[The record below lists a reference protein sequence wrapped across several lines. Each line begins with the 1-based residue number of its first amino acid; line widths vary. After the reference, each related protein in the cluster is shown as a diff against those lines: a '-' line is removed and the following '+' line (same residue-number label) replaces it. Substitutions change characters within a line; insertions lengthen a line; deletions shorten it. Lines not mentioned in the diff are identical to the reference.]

1 MDNSILLLSATALSV
16 GFLHTILGPDH
27 YLPFIVLSQAKKWS
41 ARKTMLITFLCGIG
55 HVGSS
60 VILGFIGIAVG
71 FSINRLVSIE
81 SYRGNIAGWLIIA
94 FGLVYTIISIRNLRK
109 SYRHTHN
116 HFHLGG
122 RSHDHEHDH
131 NEQHVHVHETDT
143 VSTTPWILFLI
154 FIFGPCEPL
163 IPLVIY
169 PASKNNIQGV
179 IIVSLLFGVVTISTM
194 LSIVM
199 AFRLG
204 LSKINL
210 KPLEKYNHVIA
221 GSIILL
227 SGIAIRFL
235 GL

>member
-27 YLPFIVLSQAKKWS
+27 YLPFIVLSQAKKWNV
-41 ARKTMLITFLCGIG
+41 RKTMIITFLCGLG

-60 VILGFIGIAVG
+60 VLLGFIGIAVG
-71 FSINRLVSIE
+71 ISLNRLVAVE
-81 SYRGNIAGWLIIA
+81 SFRGNIAGWLFIA
-94 FGLVYTIISIRNLRK
+94 FGLVYMIISIRNLYRK
-109 SYRHTHN
+109 HRHSHS

-122 RSHDHEHDH
+122 NLHEHEHDH
-131 NEQHVHVHETDT
+131 NEQHIHVHETDT

-163 IPLVIY
+163 IPLVMY
-169 PASKNNIQGV
+169 PASKNNIHGV
-179 IIVSLLFGVVTISTM
+179 VIVSLLFGVVTISTM
-194 LSIVM
+194 MSIVL
-199 AFRLG
+199 AFKLG
-204 LSKINL
+204 LSRINL

-221 GSIILL
+221 GSLIFF
-227 SGIAIRFL
+227 SGIAIQFL

>member
-16 GFLHTILGPDH
+16 GFLHTVLGPDH

-41 ARKTMLITFLCGIG
+41 VRKTMIITFLCGLG

-71 FSINRLVSIE
+71 ISINRLVSVE
-81 SYRGNIAGWLIIA
+81 SFRGNIAGWLFIA
-94 FGLVYTIISIRNLRK
+94 FGLVYTVISLRNLYK
-109 SYRHTHN
+109 KHRHSHS
-116 HFHLGG
+116 HFHFGG
-122 RSHDHEHDH
+122 KSHEHEHDH
-131 NEQHVHVHETDT
+131 LDQHSHVHETDPI
-143 VSTTPWILFLI
+143 STTPWILFLI

-163 IPLVIY
+163 IPLVMY
-169 PASKNNIQGV
+169 PASKNDMHGV
-179 IIVSLLFGVVTISTM
+179 VIVSLLFGFVTIASM
-194 LSIVM
+194 LTIVL
-199 AFRLG
+199 AFKLG
-204 LSKINL
+204 LSKLNL
-210 KPLEKYNHVIA
+210 KWLEKYNNVIA

>member
-41 ARKTMLITFLCGIG
+41 IRKTMIITFLCGIG

-60 VILGFIGIAVG
+60 VVLGFIGIAVG
-71 FSINRLVSIE
+71 ISINRLVSVE
-81 SYRGNIAGWLIIA
+81 SFRGNIAGWLFIA
-94 FGLVYTIISIRNLRK
+94 FGLVYTIISLRNLYK
-109 SYRHTHN
+109 KHRHSHH
-116 HFHLGG
+116 HFHFGG
-122 RSHDHEHDH
+122 ESHEHEHDH
-131 NEQHVHVHETDT
+131 MEQHTHVHETDP

-163 IPLVIY
+163 IPLVMY
-169 PASKNNIQGV
+169 PASKNNMHGV
-179 IIVSLLFGVVTISTM
+179 VIVSLLFGVVTISAM
-194 LSIVM
+194 ISIVL
-199 AFRLG
+199 AFKLG
-204 LSKINL
+204 LSRINL

-221 GSIILL
+221 GSIILF
-227 SGIAIRFL
+227 SGIAIQFL

>member
-16 GFLHTILGPDH
+16 GFLHTVLGPDH

-41 ARKTMLITFLCGIG
+41 VRKTMIITFLCGLG

-71 FSINRLVSIE
+71 ISLNRLVSVE
-81 SYRGNIAGWLIIA
+81 SFRGNIAGWLFIA
-94 FGLVYTIISIRNLRK
+94 FGLVYTVISLRNLYK
-109 SYRHTHN
+109 KHRHSHS
-116 HFHLGG
+116 HFHFGG
-122 RSHDHEHDH
+122 ESHEHEHDH
-131 NEQHVHVHETDT
+131 KSQHIHVHETDP

-163 IPLVIY
+163 IPLVMY
-169 PASKNNIQGV
+169 PASKNNIHGV
-179 IIVSLLFGVVTISTM
+179 VIVALLFGVVTIASM
-194 LSIVM
+194 LTIVM

-221 GSIILL
+221 GSLILF

-235 GL
+235 GI